1 MPILCL
7 SLVTRASLTAM
18 ALLAMA
24 RRTSP
29 FEDASPALATAASTL
44 KPTSRSARG
53 TVTLGRSSA
62 VAPSSAEVAQ
72 PRVTYVCP
80 GPLAENQAYLD
91 ATGNEP
97 SGARSITLAVRTG
110 APSNDAIL
118 NKY

>member
-7 SLVTRASLTAM
+7 SLVPRASSTAM
-18 ALLAMA
+18 ALLAVA

-29 FEDASPALATAASTL
+29 FEDASPALTTAASTL
-44 KPTSRSARG
+44 KRGFEIGARHRHAG
-53 TVTLGRSSA
+53 KVERA

-80 GPLAENQAYLD
+80 GPLAENHAYLD

-97 SGARSITLAVRTG
+97 AGARPITLAAERVHRQTMQ
-110 APSNDAIL
+110 S
-118 NKY
+118 